1 MSKLKAGKY
10 QAYPEYKDSG
20 VEWLG
25 NIPLHWRIFDG
36 KRIFN
41 TVRVKALETDEQL
54 AASQKYGVIPQSIMM
69 KLNDSKVMLALK
81 GTDSFR
87 HVAKDNFVISLRS
100 FEGGIEHSN
109 YEGCVSPAYTVLEA
123 VKSIEPRYYR
133 YLLKSDP
140 YIASLQASTDSLRD
154 GKSISYEQFGSIPLP
169 LDDIQ
174 EQTQIANFLDHE
186 TAKIDTLIEKQ
197 QQLIKLLKEKRQ
209 AVICHAVTK
218 GLNPQ
223 APMKD
228 SDVAWLGEVP
238 EHWGMIKLKHITHQI
253 IDAEHKTAPY
263 YDDGEYLVCRTTNV
277 KDGKLR
283 LEGGKYTNNST
294 YEEWTK
300 RGLPEVG
307 DILFTRE
314 APAGEACV
322 YTGEVPLCLGQRMV
336 LFKLDQTRVSPDF
349 VLHSIYS
356 GLADDFVK
364 QLSQGSTVAHFNMA
378 DIKNIPLFEPPID
391 EQVKIVEYLS
401 MVLAKYDSLTS
412 SVFRAIELMQERR
425 TALIS
430 AAVTGKI
437 DVRHWEQPND

>member
-1 MSKLKAGKY
+1 M
-10 QAYPEYKDSG
+10 
-20 VEWLG
+20 
-25 NIPLHWRIFDG
+25 
-36 KRIFN
+36 
-41 TVRVKALETDEQL
+41 
-54 AASQKYGVIPQSIMM
+54 
-69 KLNDSKVMLALK
+69 
-81 GTDSFR
+81 
-87 HVAKDNFVISLRS
+87 
-100 FEGGIEHSN
+100 
-109 YEGCVSPAYTVLEA
+109 
-123 VKSIEPRYYR
+123 
-133 YLLKSDP
+133 
-140 YIASLQASTDSLRD
+140 
-154 GKSISYEQFGSIPLP
+154 
-169 LDDIQ
+169 
-174 EQTQIANFLDHE
+174 
-186 TAKIDTLIEKQ
+186 IEKQ

-209 AVICHAVTK
+209 AVISHAVTK
-218 GLNPQ
+218 GIPNKEHPQ

-253 IDAEHKTAPY
+253 IDADHKTAPY

-294 YEEWTK
+294 YEAWTK

-437 DVRHWEQPND
+437 DVRHWEQLKRVSLDGLNIP

>member
-1 MSKLKAGKY
+1 MSELKAGKY
-10 QAYPEYKDSG
+10 QTYPEYRKVVS
-20 VEWLG
+20 EWLS
-25 NIPLHWRIFDG
+25 
-36 KRIFN
+36 K
-41 TVRVKALETDEQL
+41 
-54 AASQKYGVIPQSIMM
+54 IPQSWTISTLKHVARINMGQSPSSEDCNI
-69 KLNDSKVMLALK
+69 KGIGIPFLQGNAEFGIKTPLEKQYCPIPKKIALEGELLFSVRAPVGALNLANKSFGIGRGLCSIRGNDSLSQSFLWWVLPSYKYQFDAIATGSTFEAISAEQVGNLSFALP
-81 GTDSFR
+81 
-87 HVAKDNFVISLRS
+87 NN
-100 FEGGIEHSN
+100 E
-109 YEGCVSPAYTVLEA
+109 
-123 VKSIEPRYYR
+123 
-133 YLLKSDP
+133 
-140 YIASLQASTDSLRD
+140 
-154 GKSISYEQFGSIPLP
+154 
-169 LDDIQ
+169 

-209 AVICHAVTK
+209 AVISHAVTK

-228 SDVAWLGEVP
+228 SGVEWLGEVP
-238 EHWGMIKLKHITHQI
+238 RHWGMIKLKHITHQI

-364 QLSQGSTVAHFNMA
+364 QLLQGSTVAHFNMA

-401 MVLAKYDSLTS
+401 MVLAKYDGLTS

-437 DVRHWEQPND
+437 DVRNWEQPND